1 MRASFALCVKSV
13 EHGEWKLAEDLNE
26 IDLLQE
32 LFQPRYFTR
41 IESQESQFFRSL
53 QLGLIYQVFRN
64 TEARTR
70 GFPIGRESQPLV
82 FDTYWRIYATH
93 RRIHV
98 RGCVKKT
105 LITGGTARPC
115 PTSRSAKTI
124 PSMPPQAMRVCRL
137 CHWQTVVACNFF
149 QTPVIISRIHRR
161 ARTMGEIVFG
171 EVSGCNGHLVASPYN
186 T

>member
-26 IDLLQE
+26 IDPLQE

-70 GFPIGRESQPLV
+70 GFPIGRESQPLE
-82 FDTYWRIYATH
+82 FDIYWRIYATH

-105 LITGGTARPC
+105 LITGGRRVPVPPRGARRRYP
-115 PTSRSAKTI
+115 R
-124 PSMPPQAMRVCRL
+124 CRL
-137 CHWQTVVACNFF
+137 RRCEFVACVTGKPLLPATF
-149 QTPVIISRIHRR
+149 SRHPLLSR
-161 ARTMGEIVFG
+161 AYIAAPGQW
-171 EVSGCNGHLVASPYN
+171 AK
-186 T
+186 

>member
-1 MRASFALCVKSV
+1 M
-13 EHGEWKLAEDLNE
+13 NE
-26 IDLLQE
+26 IDPLQE

-70 GFPIGRESQPLV
+70 GFPIGRESQPLE
-82 FDTYWRIYATH
+82 FDIRYAQANPRTW
-93 RRIHV
+93 V
-98 RGCVKKT
+98 RQEDVNY
-105 LITGGTARPC
+105 GGTARPC

-161 ARTMGEIVFG
+161 AGTMGEIVFG

>member
-13 EHGEWKLAEDLNE
+13 EHGDWKLAEDLNE
-26 IDLLQE
+26 IDPLQE

-41 IESQESQFFRSL
+41 IESQESQFFRSP

-105 LITGGTARPC
+105 LITGDGASLSHLEEREDDTLDAASGDASLSPVSLANRC
-115 PTSRSAKTI
+115 CL
-124 PSMPPQAMRVCRL
+124 QL
-137 CHWQTVVACNFF
+137 F

-161 ARTMGEIVFG
+161 AGTMGEIVFG